1 MSNNRVKSNQMM
13 TLYTTVI
20 TLILVMDP
28 LGNIPV
34 FLSMLSHVN
43 PKRRRLIIFREAVIA
58 YFILLFFL
66 LFGQHILQS
75 MNISQPALAIAGGI
89 ILFLISIRM
98 IFPDH
103 SQDDRTKPSFEPFIV
118 PLAIPLIAGPSTMA
132 MVMLLASQAP
142 YNMPQ
147 WIAALTVAWL
157 VTAIIL
163 LFAGV
168 LSNMLG
174 ERGLIAIEKLMGM
187 ILTTMAV
194 QMFLTGFEQFLHA

>member
-1 MSNNRVKSNQMM
+1 MM
-13 TLYTTVI
+13 TLYTAI
-20 TLILVMDP
+20 IKLILVMDP

-43 PKRRRLIIFREAVIA
+43 PKRRRLVIFREAVIA

-66 LFGQHILQS
+66 LFGQHILQG
-75 MNISQPALAIAGGI
+75 MHISQPALAIAGGI
-89 ILFLISIRM
+89 ILFLIAIRM
-98 IFPDH
+98 IFPDNT
-103 SQDDRTKPSFEPFIV
+103 QEDRSKPTLEPFIV

-142 YNMPQ
+142 YNMIE
-147 WIAALTVAWL
+147 WIIALTAAWFCTTL
-157 VTAIIL
+157 IL
-163 LFAGV
+163 MFAGLLSRV
-168 LSNMLG
+168 LG
-174 ERGLIAIEKLMGM
+174 QRGLIAIERLMGM